1 MKLTMIEPLP
11 HEPTK
16 MQHTF
21 NCECGNFNQ
30 LKFVKATL
38 AQGIY
43 PCVLDHVRASD

>member
-1 MKLTMIEPLP
+1 MIEPLP

-30 LKFVKATL
+30 LKFFKATL
-38 AQGIY
+38 AQG
-43 PCVLDHVRASD
+43 VDLRVVDNVMASD